1 MADDDNG
8 PGDREENAEWC
19 KPVNP
24 KDIVFEGFLR
34 VRAATGFAGLRPWLL
49 R

>member
-1 MADDDNG
+1 MADEENG
-8 PGDREENAEWC
+8 VDREDNAEWC
-19 KPVNP
+19 KPVNA

-34 VRAATGFAGLRPWLL
+34 VRASTGFAGLRPWLL